1 LGLDVKQA
9 KPVRLSPKEREAV
22 IDALN
27 RILAGEFDGDIPLRF
42 YESALAKVR
51 EDTDAPP
58 VSFAEYVSRQSSE
71 AA

>member
-42 YESALAKVR
+42 YESALAKV
-51 EDTDAPP
+51 
-58 VSFAEYVSRQSSE
+58 
-71 AA
+71 AAA